1 MNKMSAKI
9 KWTVGLLILR
19 IIGSVLFSIA
29 TIGNLGRILN
39 VEFDSLA
46 GYFVFAFLYEQLP
59 TIAAIILIFYNHEQ
73 TKTENTGFTLM
84 QKWVFTL
91 VWAQQAYSLLSFALL
106 GIFAQLVWSWL
117 GGCIWLGVI
126 TYLLYSAWKNQKTV
140 EQERINEPKLK
151 QQPEELYLDA
161 QNQEQIEDNEIEY
174 VDNHITHKKFFGL
187 IFVLLV
193 LITIIGIIISAA
205 TSL

>member
-1 MNKMSAKI
+1 MNKMPAKI

-73 TKTENTGFTLM
+73 PKTENTGFTLM
-84 QKWVFTL
+84 QKWIFAL

-126 TYLLYSAWKNQKTV
+126 TYLLYSAWKNPNPI
-140 EQERINEPKLK
+140 EQESTAETSTETT
-151 QQPEELYLDA
+151 PEELHIDT

-187 IFVLLV
+187 ISVLLV